1 MAPATLTGKLRL
13 PESSKANALL
23 LLADLPFELLPVPLE
38 KFLELELILARFAPF
53 VRFPIAVA
61 PVQRTDF

>member
-1 MAPATLTGKLRL
+1 L